1 MTPDAK
7 EAVLA
12 ALPPEQDSKEQSRVS
27 TYEPPALVALGN
39 VHALL
44 AAGGNSVSGD
54 GTKGQMRQ

>member
-7 EAVLA
+7 DALLA
-12 ALPPEQDSKEQSRVS
+12 APPPERDAQEQPRVP

-44 AAGGNSVSGD
+44 AAGGNSISGD

>member
-12 ALPPEQDSKEQSRVS
+12 AVPPEQDSQEQPRVL
-27 TYEPPALVALGN
+27 TYEPPTLVALGN

>member
-7 EAVLA
+7 DALLA
-12 ALPPEQDSKEQSRVS
+12 ALPPEHDTQEQPPVLA
-27 TYEPPALVALGN
+27 YEPPALVALGN